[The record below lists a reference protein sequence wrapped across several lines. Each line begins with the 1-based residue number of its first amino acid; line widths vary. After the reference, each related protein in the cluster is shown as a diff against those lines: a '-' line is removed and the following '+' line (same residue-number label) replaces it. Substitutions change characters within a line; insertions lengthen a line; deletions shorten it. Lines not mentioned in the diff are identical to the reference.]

1 MEALFVVVVDDD
13 DMLLVVVVRSG
24 DVMLIDSG
32 VLSCNILLLPWQSKA
47 FLSSLFSFMKHDS

>member
-1 MEALFVVVVDDD
+1 MFVVVVDDD

-24 DVMLIDSG
+24 DVMFIDSG